1 MWVTT
6 SFTTEALLLS
16 KSVLARKNSFLFNNY
31 ILFAINFYKVI
42 ITTSYLYHFVEIKS
56 KYIQLF

>member
-6 SFTTEALLLS
+6 SFTTEALL
-16 KSVLARKNSFLFNNY
+16 LARKNSFLFNNY